1 MEKRNI
7 GIYLLIQFVW
17 ISALLCVRCIQ
28 IQDMMIE
35 SCSTECIVDELA
47 ISETATNYIP
57 IETISSDQRIVDVDV
72 LKKRADDEYEIL
84 TKIVEAEAGGEDEK
98 GKMLVANVVLNRVAS
113 DKFPD
118 TVTEVVYQKSK
129 GKAQFSPVGS
139 GRIERVKISD
149 ETKKA
154 VDRVLEGED
163 FSEGALYFAAR
174 KYANPK
180 KMSWFDKKLVFLFA
194 HGGHEFFKEQPCQK

>member
-84 TKIVEAEAGGEDEK
+84 TKIVEAEAGGEDII
-98 GKMLVANVVLNRVAS
+98 GKMLVANVILDGRLMEENLRHTGKDEKWLRTQIKGQGADRMEDVLLATCDSSNQ
-113 DKFPD
+113 
-118 TVTEVVYQKSK
+118 VT
-129 GKAQFSPVGS
+129 
-139 GRIERVKISD
+139 
-149 ETKKA
+149 
-154 VDRVLEGED
+154 
-163 FSEGALYFAAR
+163 
-174 KYANPK
+174 
-180 KMSWFDKKLVFLFA
+180 VFLKTNR
-194 HGGHEFFKEQPCQK
+194 KEAKNILM

>member
-17 ISALLCVRCIQ
+17 ISALLCVRCVQ

-35 SCSTECIVDELA
+35 RCSTECIVDELA

-84 TKIVEAEAGGEDEK
+84 TKIVEAEAGGEDII
-98 GKMLVANVVLNRVAS
+98 GKMLVANVILNRVNNAA
-113 DKFPD
+113 FPD
-118 TVTEVVYQKSK
+118 SITEVVFQNSNGVYQFTPVSN
-129 GKAQFSPVGS
+129 GRFFKACASDS
-139 GRIERVKISD
+139 TIE
-149 ETKKA
+149 A
-154 VDRVLEGED
+154 VNRVLKGED
-163 FSEGALYFAAR
+163 VSGGALYFVSR
-174 KYANPK
+174 KHADPERMK
-180 KMSWFDKKLVFLFA
+180 WFDDNLHFLFTY
-194 HGGHEFFKEQPCQK
+194 GGHEFFN